1 DQEAYRIWKENIH
14 VLEQKIIKLGD
25 KENFWPSEA
34 KEKGPNG
41 PCGPCSEVFV
51 DQGSSFGCGKSDCT
65 PACDCGRF
73 LEVWNLVFT
82 QFNRKEGGVLEPLPQ
97 KNIDTGMG
105 LERLAAVMQG
115 VANNFETDLF
125 KPLVDEISLQCKDVK
140 ASENKALV
148 YAVADH
154 IRAVVFSI
162 YDGVLPSNEERGYV
176 VRKLIRKS
184 TLHLRSLGF
193 KQPFLYKLVAALS
206 EIMRKSYPELIERRE
221 NIAEII
227 LIEEKNFISTLNSSQ
242 RLFQDSGFIND
253 DAAGTAHKA
262 FQLYDTYGI
271 PLELTKAWLDKQ
283 GIKFSREIFDKD
295 LKEQRTRSKAGSSM
309 KGDVFDI
316 KELHLGTKKTT
327 FLGYNKLQVK
337 AKILRIV
344 QENGQ
349 VKKISKG
356 YKARIILDKTP
367 FYAESGGQVGDTGEL
382 IKGKNIFL
390 VSDTKIFDKVIVH
403 IGRVKEGSFKSADE
417 LMACVDATRRL
428 SIARNH
434 TATHLLQA
442 ALRKVLGLHVKQQGS
457 LVEEGRLRFDFT
469 HFKDLSQEEL
479 GRAEEIVNDFILGDL
494 KLSKKEMTQATAKKS
509 GALAF
514 FGEKYGQKVRVV
526 SISDISRE
534 FCGGTHLDSSGQIG
548 LFKIIQEG
556 SVASGVRRIEAV
568 TGSFAY
574 KAVKEEEDSLRQV
587 SELLNAPK
595 GRLADEI
602 KKRLSLIKELEKQ
615 LHAHK
620 DKGLNIS
627 IESDINNKENLSGID
642 FIVSTHHRDQDS
654 VRKAID
660 LIKEK
665 AKTNSIIFSS
675 TGSNLQAQIYSAIGI
690 TEDLCNRGIDA
701 SKMIKEIAYDMG
713 GSGGGRK
720 DFAQAGGNNSKNFN
734 NIVEK
739 LKEIIKKLR

>member
-1 DQEAYRIWKENIH
+1 MKADILRERFLAFFKARKHKVVESDSLVPRDDPTVLFTPAGMNQFKKEFLGLVSDFRRAVSSQRCLRTGDLENVGRTVGHHTFFEMLGNFSFGDYFKEEAIAWAWEFLTEELKIPQERLWVSVYKNDQEAYRIWKENIH

-125 KPLVDEISLQCKDVK
+125 KSLVDEISLQCINVK

-184 TLHLRSLGF
+184 TLHLKKLGF

-206 EIMRKSYPELIERRE
+206 EIMRKPYPELIERRE

-271 PLELTKAWLDKQ
+271 PLELTKEWLDKQ
-283 GIKFSREIFDKD
+283 GIDFSREIFDKD

-327 FLGYNKLQVK
+327 FLGYKKLQVK

-356 YKARIILDKTP
+356 HKARIILDKTP
-367 FYAESGGQVGDTGEL
+367 FYGESGGQAGDS
-382 IKGKNIFL
+382 GKIETSSG
-390 VSDTKIFDKVIVH
+390 VMHVEVAKKMGDSIVH
-403 IGRVKEGSFKSADE
+403 IGKVVKGKILAGDEASAHIDVDSRRSV
-417 LMACVDATRRL
+417 MA
-428 SIARNH
+428 NH
-434 TATHLLQA
+434 TATHLLHA
-442 ALRKVLGLHVKQQGS
+442 ALRKVLGEHVHQMGS
-457 LVEEGRLRFDFT
+457 LVDKDHLRFDFT
-469 HFKDLSQEEL
+469 HM
-479 GRAEEIVNDFILGDL
+479 
-494 KLSKKEMTQATAKKS
+494 KK
-509 GALAF
+509 
-514 FGEKYGQKVRVV
+514 
-526 SISDISRE
+526 
-534 FCGGTHLDSSGQIG
+534 
-548 LFKIIQEG
+548 
-556 SVASGVRRIEAV
+556 
-568 TGSFAY
+568 
-574 KAVKEEEDSLRQV
+574 
-587 SELLNAPK
+587 
-595 GRLADEI
+595 
-602 KKRLSLIKELEKQ
+602 
-615 LHAHK
+615 
-620 DKGLNIS
+620 
-627 IESDINNKENLSGID
+627 
-642 FIVSTHHRDQDS
+642 
-654 VRKAID
+654 
-660 LIKEK
+660 
-665 AKTNSIIFSS
+665 
-675 TGSNLQAQIYSAIGI
+675 
-690 TEDLCNRGIDA
+690 
-701 SKMIKEIAYDMG
+701 
-713 GSGGGRK
+713 
-720 DFAQAGGNNSKNFN
+720 
-734 NIVEK
+734 
-739 LKEIIKKLR
+739 